1 MKATTFCK
9 YSVIASTILT
19 FAMAWVN
26 YWVMLTCFALIG
38 ISLTAYLIAQDVE
51 R

>member
-1 MKATTFCK
+1 MKRTNFWK
-9 YSVIASTILT
+9 YSVIVSIVFT

-26 YWVMLTCFALIG
+26 YWVMLVGFALVG
-38 ISLTAYLIAQDVE
+38 VSLTAYLIAQDVE